1 MFEFSRNSVSI
12 AGFSIAYYGI
22 IIALGITLGVV
33 LASVREKRL
42 GLPKDSALDVA
53 LICVPA
59 AIVCARLYYV
69 IFKWDMFRGDL
80 MSIINL
86 RSGGLAIYGGLI
98 GAVAAG
104 FLVCRVMKISFPA
117 MADLAAPSIALGQAI
132 GRWGNFFNQEAY
144 GIEINSPALQF
155 FPVGVYIDADSAWH
169 CATFFYESMWCLLIV
184 IFLLTAERKDFFRR
198 SGDRM
203 LWYML
208 LYGLERAMVEGL
220 RTDSLYLGPLRVSQ
234 ALSIILIFAAA
245 LIFALRMKRSR
256 LMTAAA
262 VVSAAAAMLSL
273 FNMIYPALILAVSA
287 VILISAAYTRVKT
300 GIA

>member
-1 MFEFSRNSVSI
+1 
-12 AGFSIAYYGI
+12 
-22 IIALGITLGVV
+22 
-33 LASVREKRL
+33 
-42 GLPKDSALDVA
+42 
-53 LICVPA
+53 
-59 AIVCARLYYV
+59 
-69 IFKWDMFRGDL
+69 
-80 MSIINL
+80 
-86 RSGGLAIYGGLI
+86 
-98 GAVAAG
+98 
-104 FLVCRVMKISFPA
+104 
-117 MADLAAPSIALGQAI
+117 
-132 GRWGNFFNQEAY
+132 
-144 GIEINSPALQF
+144 
-155 FPVGVYIDADSAWH
+155 
-169 CATFFYESMWCLLIV
+169 
-184 IFLLTAERKDFFRR
+184 
-198 SGDRM
+198 M